1 MLKNSLKDDEN
12 EQSHL
17 NYYSYSGSKN
27 GKLIEAATGSEME
40 FI

>member
-1 MLKNSLKDDEN
+1 MIN

-27 GKLIEAATGSEME
+27 GKLIEAATGSKME
-40 FI
+40 FTGIVPLGK